1 MPKKKGKAGNGK
13 KGKRKKKGG
22 KGASRLD
29 KESEVER
36 AKANAALWEARLE
49 VTEFSRV
56 EYREAARRLA
66 RNNEELAK
74 HQYQIEK
81 DTVDII
87 GFLKKQDQQ
96 KDEVIEQLQQQLV
109 AQKKEAQKENE
120 TMVEKYSDQLNNLEE
135 KFNKKVDEM
144 RLIQGEMKVIKE
156 FRKRKTE
163 MEKELD
169 DIKESMREAN
179 REHKEALAWMEH
191 KFFEEKRRLE
201 QEAEK
206 RTAMLAERAHNE
218 AIVQLDERGR
228 AVFKE
233 NVRLC
238 EALSY
243 HLAEEDELKK
253 ANSKLKEERAA
264 LLLEK
269 ETSDLLVQEK
279 IAQTMQQKAKLME
292 LQRKVESLET
302 ALAHMS
308 REFKGE
314 IQKTQDKA
322 LVQNQAG
329 QVELEKLQKMLEMKD
344 REMNRVKKLARNVL
358 EERKEV
364 ERFFME
370 ALGQVKMEIASNRHY
385 YKQAAQNAYQR
396 KMLEAAAGK
405 EEYPRVRTFNV
416 NEHSTNNVHQDL
428 QEAEKWSSLQSGM
441 VDISDLT
448 WEQKEKVLRLLFAK
462 MNGVRL
468 RKQNNGLVHVSST
481 EIAIRGQGVEEPSV
495 QQELRSMTFLTQRVP
510 SPEPS
515 TQRVLL
521 PDIQTRCP
529 TVG

>member
-22 KGASRLD
+22 KGESRLD

-36 AKANAALWEARLE
+36 AKANAALWEARLQ

-66 RNNEELAK
+66 RNNEELTQ

-87 GFLKKQDQQ
+87 GFLKQQDQQ
-96 KDEVIEQLQQQLV
+96 KDELIEQLQQQLV
-109 AQKKEAQKENE
+109 AQKKEAHEENE
-120 TMVEKYSDQLNNLEE
+120 KM
-135 KFNKKVDEM
+135 
-144 RLIQGEMKVIKE
+144 
-156 FRKRKTE
+156 
-163 MEKELD
+163 
-169 DIKESMREAN
+169 IKESMREAN
-179 REHKEALAWMEH
+179 REHKESLAWMEH
-191 KFFEEKRRLE
+191 KFFEEKQRLE
-201 QEAEK
+201 KEAEK
-206 RTAMLAERAHNE
+206 RTAMLAEQAHNE
-218 AIVQLDERGR
+218 AILQLDERGR

-243 HLAEEDELKK
+243 HMAEAEELKK
-253 ANSKLKEERAA
+253 ANTKLKEERAA
-264 LLLEK
+264 LLHEK

-279 IAQTMQQKAKLME
+279 IAQSTQQKAKLME

-302 ALAHMS
+302 ALSHMS

-314 IQKTQDKA
+314 IQKTQEKA

-364 ERFFME
+364 ERFFVE
-370 ALGQVKMEIASNRHY
+370 ALGHVKMEIASSRQY

-396 KMLEAAAGK
+396 KMLEAAGGR

-428 QEAEKWSSLQSGM
+428 QEAEKWTSLQSGM

-462 MNGVRL
+462 MNGVKL
-468 RKQNNGLVHVSST
+468 RKQNNGLVRVSST
-481 EIAIRGQGVEEPSV
+481 EVAIRDQGVEPSD
-495 QQELRSMTFLTQRVP
+495 QQRVPSTTFLTQRVP
-510 SPEPS
+510 SPEPP

-521 PDIQTRCP
+521 PDIQARCP

>member
-22 KGASRLD
+22 KGESRLD

-36 AKANAALWEARLE
+36 AKANAALWEARLQ

-66 RNNEELAK
+66 RNNEELTQ

-87 GFLKKQDQQ
+87 GFLKQQDQQ
-96 KDEVIEQLQQQLV
+96 KDELIEQLQQQLV
-109 AQKKEAQKENE
+109 AQKKEAHEENE
-120 TMVEKYSDQLNNLEE
+120 KMQ
-135 KFNKKVDEM
+135 
-144 RLIQGEMKVIKE
+144 
-156 FRKRKTE
+156 
-163 MEKELD
+163 
-169 DIKESMREAN
+169 
-179 REHKEALAWMEH
+179 
-191 KFFEEKRRLE
+191 RLE
-201 QEAEK
+201 KEAEK
-206 RTAMLAERAHNE
+206 RTAMLAEQAHNE
-218 AIVQLDERGR
+218 AILQLDERGR

-243 HLAEEDELKK
+243 HMAEAEELKK
-253 ANSKLKEERAA
+253 ANTKLKEERAA
-264 LLLEK
+264 LLHEK

-279 IAQTMQQKAKLME
+279 IAQSTQQKAKLME

-302 ALAHMS
+302 ALSHMS

-314 IQKTQDKA
+314 IQKTQEKA

-364 ERFFME
+364 ERFFVE
-370 ALGQVKMEIASNRHY
+370 ALGHVKMEIASSRQY

-396 KMLEAAAGK
+396 KMLEAAGGR

-428 QEAEKWSSLQSGM
+428 QEAEKWTSLQSGM

-462 MNGVRL
+462 MNGVKL
-468 RKQNNGLVHVSST
+468 RKQNNGLVRVSST
-481 EIAIRGQGVEEPSV
+481 EVAIRDQGVEPSD
-495 QQELRSMTFLTQRVP
+495 QQRVPSTTFLTQRVP
-510 SPEPS
+510 SPEPP

-521 PDIQTRCP
+521 PDIQARCP